1 MFKKNQNI
9 LDGRVRMGEKV
20 GKGSFGEVWRV
31 ERVKTGEALAAKFER
46 SEKAEEMSMLK
57 WEAMLLY

>member
-1 MFKKNQNI
+1 
-9 LDGRVRMGEKV
+9 MGEKV